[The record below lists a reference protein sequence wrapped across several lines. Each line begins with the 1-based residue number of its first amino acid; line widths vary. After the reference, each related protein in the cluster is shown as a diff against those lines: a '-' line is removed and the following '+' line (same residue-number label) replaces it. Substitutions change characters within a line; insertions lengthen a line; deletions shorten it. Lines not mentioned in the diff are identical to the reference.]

1 MRAGVAFLF
10 LLHPLFG
17 AEFPPPGDGPQYDLL
32 ADRNREIIDELA
44 GELVT
49 LVAALYLFI
58 MAARFDRADLTVC
71 KDALGEA
78 AVAYQVFRFGAVNRG
93 QLLLEFFVIVLGRH
107 VDSAD
112 PAI

>member
-1 MRAGVAFLF
+1 MGAGITFLF

-17 AEFPPPGDGPQYDLL
+17 AEFPPPGDGSQYDLL

-44 GELVT
+44 RELVA

-58 MAARFDRADLTVC
+58 VTARFNRAGLAVC
-71 KDALGEA
+71 PHTLGEA
-78 AVAYQVFRFGAVNRG
+78 AVAYQVFGFGAVYRG
-93 QLLLEFFVIVLGRH
+93 QLLPEFFVVVPGGH